1 KETWSYQGF
10 DEENNIHTRESRK
23 LEQTESQRRKN
34 IGKPYEGK
42 PHVRFDEGKL
52 KQKRDGKAI
61 PKEI

>member
-1 KETWSYQGF
+1 F

>member
-1 KETWSYQGF
+1 SYQGF